1 VSTRT
6 APSLP
11 IQDVAGDSTELPRA
25 RPRALD
31 AVVGNRTTLD
41 EAAELEQTARLYG
54 MEHVDLRDMEL
65 DSELLAQFPAAELF
79 RHNMIPLGLSG
90 HVVRI
95 ATGDPLDI
103 EGLDELSSRT
113 GLLLKP
119 VLASR
124 TVIEELLRSRL
135 GLGAGTLRDIAGR
148 FDEDDSATEQHVVDD
163 DESGSA
169 SVIKLVNE
177 ILQEAVRQRASDIH
191 FEPTDRGLEVRYRV
205 DGVLRRQPA
214 PEEIHRLRAA
224 ILSRLKIMA
233 RLNIA
238 EKRLPQDGRI
248 PISVAGRDLDLRVA
262 IMPLLHGEGAVL
274 RLLDMSRGAPRL
286 DELHMPV
293 MLRERWVSAIRQ
305 PNGLILVTGPT
316 GSGKTSTLYAS
327 LAELNDGDSKIVTIE
342 DPVEYQLHGV
352 SQIQAK
358 PKIGLTFA
366 AGLRGVLRLD
376 PDVILV
382 GEIRDPETAQ
392 SAVQASLTGH
402 VVFST
407 LHTNDAAGAVP
418 RLVDMG
424 VEPYL
429 VAGVLR
435 AVLGQRLVRH
445 LCPAC
450 RQPAIPDLGT
460 TPADFPLGSPTFRSV
475 GCREC
480 RGTGYF
486 GRIGVFELLTLDA
499 RLRDLAGRGV
509 GADDFRRQALASGYV
524 PLRAHGW
531 RRVADGE
538 TTIDEVLR
546 VCADV

>member
-1 VSTRT
+1 MSTRT
-6 APSLP
+6 APSP
-11 IQDVAGDSTELPRA
+11 ATQDVARDSTELPQA

-31 AVVGNRTTLD
+31 GAAGNRTTVD
-41 EAAELEQTARLYG
+41 EAAQLEQTARLYG

-79 RHNMIPLGLSG
+79 RHNMIPLALSG

-95 ATGDPLDI
+95 ATGDPLDF

-148 FDEDDSATEQHVVDD
+148 FDEDDSATEQHVVDE

-382 GEIRDPETAQ
+382 GEIRDAETAQ

-450 RQPAIPDLGT
+450 RQPAIPEAGT
-460 TPADFPLGSPTFRSV
+460 TPADFPHGFPTYRSV

-509 GADDFRRQALASGYV
+509 GADDFRQQALGSGYV

-531 RRVADGE
+531 QRVADGE
-538 TTIDEVLR
+538 TTVDEVLR